1 MRNLSLL
8 HKSLIA
14 LTLSAGVA
22 MGALAFSTQPQTSA
36 AVADEQIEGI
46 QPEPIHGRTALEIL
60 MRLERHYHNRRLD
73 DQLSSEVL
81 DRYLRDLDPN
91 RLYFLQ
97 ADIDEFE
104 RFRQRLDDQLGA
116 GKLNAGY
123 IIYNRYQSRVEESIG
138 YLLGLLEDGVDK
150 LSMDLNDT
158 VQVDRRKAAWPQNE
172 TDKQSIWRKRLKDA
186 VLTMRLNGDAE
197 DEIGTRLERRYSGQ
211 LKRLQQSSAE
221 DVFQVYINALTTSY
235 DPHTNYYTPHNSENF
250 TISMSRSLEGI
261 GAVLQAEDEYT
272 KVVRLVPGG
281 PAAKGGVLKAADRV
295 VGVAQGDEDVINVI
309 GWRLDEVV
317 NLIRGPKG
325 TTVRLEVM
333 PAGSPSEHNTRL
345 ISIVRNKVVLEDQA
359 AKSRIIEL
367 ADGDETARIGVIDIP
382 TFYLDFEAMHRGD
395 ANYTSTTRDVAGLI
409 IELKRDNVDGLIIDL
424 RDNGGGALPEAIQ
437 LVSLFIDRGPTV
449 QVRDARGRVSAE
461 PNQYPGQLYD
471 GPMAVLV
478 NRHSASASEIF
489 AGAMQD
495 YGRALIVGDD
505 TFGKGTVQTM
515 IPLNHG
521 QLKMTQAKFYRVSG
535 GSNQHQGVIPD
546 LALPFIVDKEEI
558 GESALPNALPW
569 DQIKAANFSPSAD
582 LTTFIEPLRRKLEKR
597 INKDPEFDYVR
608 EQIALLDEMRN
619 IEELPLNQK
628 ARKTYQ
634 EKTEARRLASENRL
648 RLSRG
653 QAPLK
658 DVRSLIAQE
667 EERIAAL
674 QSGEEK
680 EDKQDAW
687 LTETGRILVDLID
700 LTNKKRMA
708 AILDPAA

>member
-1 MRNLSLL
+1 MRNLSFA
-8 HKSLIA
+8 HKFLIA
-14 LTLSAGVA
+14 LALSAGVA
-22 MGALAFSTQPQTSA
+22 MGALAFSAQPPASA
-36 AVADEQIEGI
+36 ATTEEQASGI
-46 QPEPIHGRTALEIL
+46 QPELVHGRTAQEIL
-60 MRLERHYHNRRLD
+60 MRLERHYHNRPLD

-104 RFRQRLDDQLGA
+104 RFRQRLDDQLRE

-123 IIYNRYQSRVEESIG
+123 SIYNRYQNRVEESIS
-138 YLLGLLEDGVDK
+138 YLLGLLEDGIDK

-158 VQVDRRKAAWPQNE
+158 VQVDRREAAWPQDE
-172 TDKQSIWRKRLKDA
+172 ADKENIWRKRLKDA

-197 DEIGTRLERRYSGQ
+197 EEIGTRLERRYAGQ

-250 TISMSRSLEGI
+250 TINMSRSLEGI

-281 PAAKGGVLKAADRV
+281 PAAKSGALKAADRV
-295 VGVAQGDEDVINVI
+295 VGVAQEDEDIVNVI

-317 NLIRGPKG
+317 NLIRGPKD

-367 ADGDETARIGVIDIP
+367 PDGDGVARIGVINIP

-409 IELKRDNVDGLIIDL
+409 MGLNRDNVDGLIIDL
-424 RDNGGGALPEAIQ
+424 RNNGGGALPEATQ
-437 LVSLFIDRGPTV
+437 LVSLFIEIGPTV

-461 PNQYPGQLYD
+461 PNQYPGQLYK
-471 GPMAVLV
+471 GPMTVLV

-495 YGRALIVGDD
+495 YGRALIVGDA
-505 TFGKGTVQTM
+505 TFGKATVQTM

-582 LTTFIEPLRRKLEKR
+582 LTPFLQPLRRKLEKR
-597 INKDPEFDYVR
+597 ISKDPEFDYVR
-608 EQIALLDEMRN
+608 EQVALLNEMRN
-619 IEELPLNQK
+619 IHELPLNQK
-628 ARKTYQ
+628 ARQQYQ
-634 EKTEARRLASENRL
+634 EKTEARRLDSENRL
-648 RLSRG
+648 RHSRG
-653 QAPLK
+653 QEPLK
-658 DVRSLIAQE
+658 NVRSLIEQE

-674 QSGEEK
+674 QSGEKK
-680 EDKQDAW
+680 EDEQDAW
-687 LTETGRILVDLID
+687 LTEAGRILVDLID
-700 LTNKKRMA
+700 LVSKKRM